1 MLFYNLKSLDNFIKN
16 ELMVSIQ
23 SETDRLNKIEN
34 LYKYKKSNLLTLT
47 TDLISIQVNN
57 IDESKSQEFYN
68 IADLLKSS
76 FEELNSIC
84 KLIDILRDSLTNIT
98 SLYDKNIDNNYNEI
112 KAELIEYNKKSDE
125 LFNKIF
131 TFENNSTDVL
141 TSTFECFNN
150 MNKKTKTQKRIF
162 NTTSSEINP
171 LLKNIETSLEDN
183 NTLLISE
190 KEQKAYL
197 PYKYHDVK
205 EIFNNSKDK
214 YKTMQDVVNDLYILS
229 LNIFK
234 NSSISRFREAFYLI
248 KNKEKGSTLEALD
261 LGLEL
266 MFKYDLNPII
276 IASCRNLDELDVY
289 LDCLD
294 ENELYEFNCFD
305 IKFEVLPQIS
315 KNSKKR
321 KI

>member
-1 MLFYNLKSLDNFIKN
+1 MLFYNFKSLDNFIEN

-23 SETDRLNKIEN
+23 SESDKLNKIED
-34 LYKYKKSNLLTLT
+34 LYKYKKSNLLTFT
-47 TDLISIQVNN
+47 TDLISIQIND
-57 IDESKSQEFYN
+57 IDENKSQEFYN

-76 FEELNSIC
+76 FEELDLIC
-84 KLIDILRDSLTNIT
+84 KLIDILRYSLTNIT
-98 SLYDKNIDNNYNEI
+98 SLHDKNIDDNYNEI

-125 LFNKIF
+125 LSNKIF
-131 TFENNSTDVL
+131 EFENSSTNAL
-141 TSTFECFNN
+141 TSTFECFAN
-150 MNKKTKTQKRIF
+150 MNKKIKTQKRNF
-162 NTTSSEINP
+162 NTISSEINP
-171 LLKNIETSLEDN
+171 LLKNIETSIEDN

-190 KEQKAYL
+190 KAQKAYL
-197 PYKYHDVK
+197 PYKYNDVK
-205 EIFNNSKDK
+205 EILDNSKSK
-214 YKTMQDVVNDLYILS
+214 YKTMQDVVNDLYILP

-248 KNKEKGSTLEALD
+248 RNKEKGSIPKALD

-266 MFKYDLNPII
+266 MFKYDLNPIV
-276 IASCRNLDELDVY
+276 IAACRNLDELDIY

>member
-1 MLFYNLKSLDNFIKN
+1 MLFYNFESLDNFIKTD
-16 ELMVSIQ
+16 LMVSIH
-23 SETDRLNKIEN
+23 SESDRLNKMEN
-34 LYKYKKSNLLTLT
+34 LYKYKKSNLVTLT

-76 FEELNSIC
+76 FGDLDAIC

-98 SLYDKNIDNNYNEI
+98 SLHDKNIDNSYNEI

-125 LFNKIF
+125 LSNKIF
-131 TFENNSTDVL
+131 IFENNSTDAL
-141 TSTFECFNN
+141 TSTFEYFAN
-150 MNKKTKTQKRIF
+150 MNKKIKTLKRNF

-190 KEQKAYL
+190 KDQKAYL
-197 PYKYHDVK
+197 PYKYNDVT

-214 YKTMQDVVNDLYILS
+214 YKTKQDVVNDLYVLP
-229 LNIFK
+229 LKIFK

-248 KNKEKGSTLEALD
+248 RNKEKGSIPKALD

-266 MFKYDLNPII
+266 MFKYELNPII
-276 IASCRNLDELDVY
+276 IAACRNLDQLDIY

-305 IKFEVLPQIS
+305 IKFEVLPQVS